1 MPRAVEKETD
11 LWVHDLAVDAGINL
25 NANGSDNVEIAEA
38 LKSASK
44 RGTGKVGFPEFVG
57 VVKDFVIVI
66 EDKADIAN
74 HEKFG
79 ADGELSREVAD
90 IADYAVNGAV
100 FYGEHIARNTNFHKI
115 IALGISG
122 NEKSHRMTP
131 YFIDER
137 NIKRLDDIESLIL
150 FNDDNIDEYYL
161 RQVLEE
167 ETDTEKDTK
176 ELLQDAKVLHEALR
190 NYGNLEDT
198 EKPLVVSGILLAL
211 KERQYNNFSIGSL
224 TGDKTVTDGMKIYA
238 AIKANLER
246 ANVQPTVKRDKILSQ
261 FSFISTSEKLN
272 NIHERLDKTPL
283 RYYAEFL
290 DERLFRHIKFG
301 ASSEDYI
308 GRFYGEFMSYSGGDG
323 QTLGIVLTPKHIT
336 QLFCDLL
343 DLKPEDKVFDPCCGT
358 AGFLIAAMSNMLQKA
373 KSVEQSRAIRRD
385 QLFGIEQR
393 NDMFTIATTNMI
405 LRGDGKSN
413 LISGDFFACPT
424 GELQRNGCTVGMI
437 NPPYSQGS
445 KENPE
450 LYEISFVKRLLDSL
464 TPGARCAA
472 IVPQSAVTGKTKEEK
487 QIKAEIMKRHTLEG
501 TIMLQK
507 DTFYNVGTI
516 PCIVVFTAGEP
527 HPKDK
532 VCKFINFEDDGFK
545 VAPHIGLLETESAK
559 DRKQHL
565 LDVWFDR
572 MEAGTKFCV
581 KSTAEADDEWL
592 HSYYYFND
600 EIPTEQDFD
609 KTIADYLTFEFSSI
623 MQGKDYLF
631 EENE

>member
-11 LWVHDLAVDAGINL
+11 LWVHDLAVDAGISL
-25 NANGSDNVEIAEA
+25 SANGSDNIEIAEA

-44 RGTGKVGFPEFVG
+44 RGTGNVGFPEFVG

-79 ADGELSREVAD
+79 SDGELSREATDVANF
-90 IADYAVNGAV
+90 AVNGAI
-100 FYGEHIARNTNFHKI
+100 FYGEHIARNTNFHKV

-131 YFIDER
+131 YFIDDR

-150 FNDDNIDEYYL
+150 FNDNNIDEYYL

-176 ELLQDAKVLHEALR
+176 ELLQDAKILHEALR

-211 KERQYNNFSIGSL
+211 KERQYNNFSINSL
-224 TGDKTVTDGMKIYA
+224 TGDKSVTDGMKIYA

-301 ASSEDYI
+301 VSSEDYI

-487 QIKAEIMKRHTLEG
+487 QIKAEIMKHHTLEG

-565 LDVWFDR
+565 LDVWFNR

-600 EIPTEQDFD
+600 EIPTEQDFN

-631 EENE
+631 EESE

>member
-11 LWVHDLAVDAGINL
+11 LWVHDLAVDAGISL
-25 NANGSDNVEIAEA
+25 SANGSDNIEIAEA

-44 RGTGKVGFPEFVG
+44 RGTGNVGFPEFVG

-79 ADGELSREVAD
+79 SDGELSREATDVANF
-90 IADYAVNGAV
+90 AVNGAI
-100 FYGEHIARNTNFHKI
+100 FYGEHIARNTNFHKV

-131 YFIDER
+131 YFIDDR

-150 FNDDNIDEYYL
+150 FNDNNIDEYYL

-176 ELLQDAKVLHEALR
+176 ELLQDAKILHEALR

-211 KERQYNNFSIGSL
+211 KERQYNNFSINSL

-487 QIKAEIMKRHTLEG
+487 QIKAEIMKHHTLEG

-565 LDVWFDR
+565 LDVWFNR

-600 EIPTEQDFD
+600 EIPTEQDFN

-631 EENE
+631 EESE

>member
-11 LWVHDLAVDAGINL
+11 LWVHDLAVDAGISL
-25 NANGSDNVEIAEA
+25 SANGSDNIEIAEA

-44 RGTGKVGFPEFVG
+44 RGTGNVGFPEFVG

-79 ADGELSREVAD
+79 SDGELSREATDVANF
-90 IADYAVNGAV
+90 AVNGAI
-100 FYGEHIARNTNFHKI
+100 FYGEHIARNTNFHKV

-131 YFIDER
+131 YFIDDR

-150 FNDDNIDEYYL
+150 FNDNNIDEYYL

-176 ELLQDAKVLHEALR
+176 DLLQDAKILHEALR

-211 KERQYNNFSIGSL
+211 KERQYNNFSINSL

-301 ASSEDYI
+301 VSSEDYI

-487 QIKAEIMKRHTLEG
+487 QIKAEIMKHHTLEG

-565 LDVWFDR
+565 LDVWFNR

-600 EIPTEQDFD
+600 EIPTEQDFN

-631 EENE
+631 EESE

>member
-11 LWVHDLAVDAGINL
+11 LWVHDLAVDAGISL
-25 NANGSDNVEIAEA
+25 SANGSDNIEIAEA

-44 RGTGKVGFPEFVG
+44 RGTGNVGFPEFVG

-79 ADGELSREVAD
+79 SDGELSREATDVANF
-90 IADYAVNGAV
+90 AVNGAI
-100 FYGEHIARNTNFHKI
+100 FYGEHIARNTNFHKV

-131 YFIDER
+131 YFIDDR

-150 FNDDNIDEYYL
+150 FNDNNIDEYYL

-176 ELLQDAKVLHEALR
+176 ELLQDAKILHEALR

-211 KERQYNNFSIGSL
+211 KERQYNNFSINSL

-516 PCIVVFTAGEP
+516 PCIVIFTAGEP

-565 LDVWFDR
+565 LDVWFNR

-600 EIPTEQDFD
+600 EIPTEQDFN

-631 EENE
+631 EESE

>member
-11 LWVHDLAVDAGINL
+11 LWVHDLAVDAGISL
-25 NANGSDNVEIAEA
+25 SANGSDNIEIAEA

-44 RGTGKVGFPEFVG
+44 RGTGNVGFPEFVG

-79 ADGELSREVAD
+79 SDGELSREATDVANF
-90 IADYAVNGAV
+90 AVNGAI
-100 FYGEHIARNTNFHKI
+100 FYGEHIARNTNFHKV

-131 YFIDER
+131 YFIDDR

-150 FNDDNIDEYYL
+150 FNNDNIDEYYL

-211 KERQYNNFSIGSL
+211 KERQYNNFSINNL

-373 KSVEQSRAIRRD
+373 KSIEQSRAIRRD

-565 LDVWFDR
+565 LDVWFNR

-581 KSTAEADDEWL
+581 KSTAEVDDEWL

-600 EIPTEQDFD
+600 EIPTEQDFN

-631 EENE
+631 EESE

>member
-11 LWVHDLAVDAGINL
+11 LWVHDLAVDAGISL
-25 NANGSDNVEIAEA
+25 SANGSDNIEIAEA

-44 RGTGKVGFPEFVG
+44 RGTGNVGFPEFVG

-79 ADGELSREVAD
+79 SDGELSREATDVANF
-90 IADYAVNGAV
+90 AVNGAI
-100 FYGEHIARNTNFHKI
+100 FYGEHIARNTNFHKV

-131 YFIDER
+131 YFIDDR

-150 FNDDNIDEYYL
+150 FNDNNIDEYYL

-176 ELLQDAKVLHEALR
+176 ELLQDAKILHEALR

-211 KERQYNNFSIGSL
+211 KERQYNNFSINSL

-565 LDVWFDR
+565 LDVWFNR

-600 EIPTEQDFD
+600 EIPTEQDFN

-631 EENE
+631 EESE